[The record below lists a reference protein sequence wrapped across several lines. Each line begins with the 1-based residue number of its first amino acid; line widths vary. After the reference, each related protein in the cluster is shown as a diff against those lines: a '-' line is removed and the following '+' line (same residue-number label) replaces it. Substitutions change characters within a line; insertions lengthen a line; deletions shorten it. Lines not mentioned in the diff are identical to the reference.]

1 MIVAEIGFDM
11 SRFPSAAHLMSWA
24 GLCPRQDESAGK
36 RRSTRLRKG
45 APSLKTALVQAAWAA
60 ARTHGSYPR
69 AQFLGLKG
77 CGGARRRPAS
87 PSPPLSSPPRT
98 SSSAT
103 TSSTTT
109 SVAIFE
115 GRDKTKAIRRLVR
128 RLADLGCTVEVKTAA

>member
-87 PSPPLSSPPRT
+87 PSPPLSS
-98 SSSAT
+98 SAT

-115 GRDKTKAIRRLVR
+115 RRDKTKAIRRLVR